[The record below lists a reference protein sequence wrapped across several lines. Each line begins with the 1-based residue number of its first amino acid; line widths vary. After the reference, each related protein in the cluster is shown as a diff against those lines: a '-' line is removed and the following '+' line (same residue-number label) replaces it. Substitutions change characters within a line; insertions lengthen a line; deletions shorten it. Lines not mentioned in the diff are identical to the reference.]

1 MDTSARVVGTGL
13 RGVRRGRQGGRPRG
27 RGGPPG
33 PTPPGQIQ
41 LWSAVLFFKEWER
54 VSVGGGCVDP

>member
-1 MDTSARVVGTGL
+1 MDTSAHVVGTGL
-13 RGVRRGRQGGRPRG
+13 RGVRRGRRGGRPRG

-33 PTPPGQIQ
+33 PTPPG
-41 LWSAVLFFKEWER
+41 LDTVVVGGLFLKEWER